1 MYGLMILTGL
11 FLAFMYSSSRA
22 RAVGVDSDELPIF
35 YMIVA
40 FAGIAVSRLFYF
52 LFSEPDLFF
61 SNPLVFFLPSE
72 GGLVFYG
79 GPIGGVAAGVAFCLA
94 KKIPTWKMIDISAP
108 AIMLGLGMGR
118 VGCFF
123 AGCCHGAHVDV
134 EILSTFL
141 DLKGGSIVH
150 VDDFPHFALVFKP
163 GVGVGNIHNVP
174 LFPTQVWESV
184 GALSLFG
191 ALAWMHAKLR
201 FFDGQIMATMMVF
214 YAALRSTIEGFRGD
228 SIRGEDLMLGLSTSQ
243 SISVFI
249 VGLAVLVALV
259 QFRKGKS
266 PEKPIVRDEFDD
278 ELDSDDDLLDG

>member
-1 MYGLMILTGL
+1 M
-11 FLAFMYSSSRA
+11 
-22 RAVGVDSDELPIF
+22 
-35 YMIVA
+35 
-40 FAGIAVSRLFYF
+40 
-52 LFSEPDLFF
+52 
-61 SNPLVFFLPSE
+61 
-72 GGLVFYG
+72 
-79 GPIGGVAAGVAFCLA
+79 
-94 KKIPTWKMIDISAP
+94 
-108 AIMLGLGMGR
+108 
-118 VGCFF
+118 
-123 AGCCHGAHVDV
+123 
-134 EILSTFL
+134 STFL

-174 LFPTQVWESV
+174 LFPTQVWGVCGGSV
-184 GALSLFG
+184 SLG

-259 QFRKGKS
+259 HSRKGKS